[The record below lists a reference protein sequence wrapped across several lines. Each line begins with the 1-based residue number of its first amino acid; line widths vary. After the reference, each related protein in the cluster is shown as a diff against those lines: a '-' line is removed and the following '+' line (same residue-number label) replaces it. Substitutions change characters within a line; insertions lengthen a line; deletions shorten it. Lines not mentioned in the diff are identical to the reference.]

1 MHQNNSLNNYK
12 NTNKKNNQRKTKIL
26 WLLVLVNARILFQ
39 IQKRKQIINQITAKE
54 ANSTYWGQLE
64 PNTCPWHID
73 FYIPRRT
80 TTWSSWSL
88 SSGYRSL
95 LVKDASKNLWKMTKK
110 ILAHHFRERHHHLRV
125 FLRNKQ
131 LSTHWWPFTLSKSS
145 FWTVKMFIQHTI
157 HKAIICFEY

>member
-26 WLLVLVNARILFQ
+26 WLQ
-39 IQKRKQIINQITAKE
+39 IQKRKQIIDQIAAKE
-54 ANSTYWGQLE
+54 ANSSYWGQLE

-80 TTWSSWSL
+80 TTGQVDLCPVVHRRSK
-88 SSGYRSL
+88 YRSL
-95 LVKDASKNLWKMTKK
+95 LVKDASKNLWKTTKK

-125 FLRNKQ
+125 FLRKKQ
-131 LSTHWWPFTLSKSS
+131 WSTHWWPFTLSKSS
-145 FWTVKMFIQHTI
+145 FWTVNMFIQHTI